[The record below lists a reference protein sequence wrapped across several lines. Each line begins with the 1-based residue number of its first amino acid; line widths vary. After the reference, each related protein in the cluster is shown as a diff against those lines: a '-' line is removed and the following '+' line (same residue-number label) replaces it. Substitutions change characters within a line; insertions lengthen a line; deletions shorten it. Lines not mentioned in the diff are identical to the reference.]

1 MAQGTREN
9 SDQKN
14 KANATAVVDVPAGL
28 LKATSI
34 IDSISICTGKFVV
47 APLIIPMI
55 GSLVFEVICRYWFDA
70 PNVWASDMSTMLYGA
85 FFMLG
90 SAYALQRQ
98 QHIRTDF
105 LYEKWSIR
113 TKGIVD
119 SLLYI
124 TLYFP
129 GLGIFLLIGSEY
141 ALESVKFQER
151 FMNSPWMPP
160 IWPLKLTI
168 PIATLLLLIQGVSE
182 LIKSLYAARTGLDLH
197 ESVEKVEI

>member
-1 MAQGTREN
+1 MAQEIPEN

-14 KANATAVVDVPAGL
+14 KADATPVVDVPAGL
-28 LKATSI
+28 LKTLSI
-34 IDSISICTGKFVV
+34 IDSISIWSGKFVV

-55 GSLVFEVICRYWFDA
+55 GSLVFEVVCRYWFDA

-105 LYEKWSIR
+105 LYEKWSTR
-113 TKGIVD
+113 TKGVVD

-129 GLGIFLLIGSEY
+129 GLGIFLWVGSEY
-141 ALESVKFQER
+141 ALESVQFQER

-168 PIATLLLLIQGVSE
+168 PIATLLLLIQGVAE
-182 LIKSLYAARTGLDLH
+182 LIKSLYAARTGVDLRGD
-197 ESVEKVEI
+197 VEKEEV